1 MSSRA
6 RRSCSSAVM
15 LPDAGLDITGPIA
28 GAGLDLLMPE
38 LAAIAF
44 PQMIVPP
51 EPTQARSKQAFE
63 HLLQVGEQLLAENR
77 FDEIGVADLAKLAE
91 TSVGTFY
98 RLLKDKD
105 TLSRLLLQ
113 RFFSDMAALEDELVR
128 IALHYLR

>member
-1 MSSRA
+1 
-6 RRSCSSAVM
+6 
-15 LPDAGLDITGPIA
+15 
-28 GAGLDLLMPE
+28 MPE
-38 LAAIAF
+38 LAPIAF

-51 EPTQARSKQAFE
+51 EPMQERSRQAFE
-63 HLLQVGEQLLAENR
+63 RLLQVGEQLLAENR

-113 RFFSDMAALEDELVR
+113 RFFPTWWRRSR
-128 IALHYLR
+128 R